1 MKQLTTGIK
10 GTAAVRA
17 EKGNLAS
24 AMGSGALDVFA
35 TPAMIALMENAASN
49 ALADYLEDDETTA
62 GTALDVQ
69 HLAATPEGMD
79 VTAEAVLTE
88 INGREFTF
96 EVTASDSSGL
106 IGKGTHKRFLVYGG
120 RFLEKAQAKLK

>member
-1 MKQLTTGIK
+1 MKELKTGIK
-10 GTAAVRA
+10 GIAAVKA
-17 EKGNLAS
+17 KKDNLAS

-49 ALADYLEDDETTA
+49 ALADYLDGDETTV

-69 HLAATPEGMD
+69 HLSATPEGMNI
-79 VTAEAVLTE
+79 TAEAVLIE

-96 EVTASDSSGL
+96 EVTASDEAGL
-106 IGKGTHKRFLVYGG
+106 IGRGTHKRFLVYGG
-120 RFLEKAQAKLK
+120 RFLEKTRSKLK

>member
-1 MKQLTTGIK
+1 MKELKTGIK
-10 GTAAVRA
+10 GIAAVKA

-24 AMGSGALDVFA
+24 SMGSGCLDVFA
-35 TPAMIALMENAASN
+35 TPAMIALMENAACN
-49 ALADYLEDDETTA
+49 ALADYLEGDETTV

-69 HLAATPEGMD
+69 HLSATPEGMD

-96 EVTASDSSGL
+96 EVTASDSAGL
-106 IGKGTHKRFLVYGG
+106 IGKGTHKRFLVYSGK
-120 RFLEKAQAKLK
+120 FLEKTKAKLK